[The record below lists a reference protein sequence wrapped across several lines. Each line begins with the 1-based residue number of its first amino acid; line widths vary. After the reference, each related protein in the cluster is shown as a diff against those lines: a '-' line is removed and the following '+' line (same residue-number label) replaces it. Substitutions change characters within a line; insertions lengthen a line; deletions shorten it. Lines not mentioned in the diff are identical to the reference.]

1 MRWRTKT
8 VRSITDAAGFVSYG
22 DGPEIPVR
30 FDLKETEDAL
40 NEGKD
45 LNLGLGNLRYGAEFR
60 QVVLGLVRSGA
71 PLTLRGDVVEV
82 AIILFGANKF
92 TVIKRG

>member
-8 VRSITDAAGFVSYG
+8 VRSIIDAAGAISFG
-22 DGPEIPVR
+22 DGPDIPVR
-30 FDLKETEDAL
+30 FDLRETEDAL
-40 NEGKD
+40 NERKNLD
-45 LNLGLGNLRYGAEFR
+45 LGLGNLRYGPEFR

-71 PLTLRGDVVEV
+71 HLTLRGDGVEV
-82 AIILFGANKF
+82 AIVLFGANKF